1 MSCYHITMEQGHKV
15 ARPITSEAEYRAL
28 RNDPTNI
35 KKLELARNGNKRAK
49 MALLQINYNGH
60 YPNGIL
66 KGNKLPSAAFG
77 FDIDDKDDFERAAT
91 ILLASP
97 DAFGL
102 LMLEHSV
109 NQGGHAVFRREMGK
123 TILENQVRI
132 ARALD
137 CEMDTNTHD
146 VNRVYFTTSA
156 NECDLLY
163 VHADLFNDQYEP
175 GKVEDE
181 AQLLELRERNGCEEL
196 PEGAHNAQK
205 HFRPSGSQ
213 QVNESTSG
221 DAESQSRRDAEQS
234 VDNRDSENP
243 ELITLNSQLNYLGI
257 EYAKIISKWWEM
269 FNDGHTPI
277 KSNRDVLT
285 YELAVN
291 LRHICGFDE
300 ALLDKVI
307 PCYDGFS
314 KEQKMKC
321 IKSALSERRTQM
333 PARLKMVL
341 NALRDENMDNK
352 AFVEAVDEAQLQD
365 DLYYFNLLP
374 LKAMPMGVRDSLNAV
389 DPKMAMAVLMA
400 ITPAIGML
408 ATGVKLMVHGVP
420 NTLNII
426 SYIAGKAASG
436 KGQIDPIINAWMHEI
451 QLQDDL
457 YCKQEEEWRIKKQN
471 AKNKKE
477 QPEEPKYPVRFLTLN
492 NTVANLAKR
501 LANTDGTHAFSF
513 TPEADTVASKWKSSM
528 TDFSVMIRQA
538 YDGSRYDREARSA
551 DAVTVHIKR
560 LLWNITMCG
569 TPDALYRVITN
580 YTDGLLSRLAIARMP
595 DNTFAALSDNP
606 LILRTDAEDKIIQ
619 VASLLTMMQGTLD
632 LDKLEAKSREW
643 VEEIRLQAVKNY
655 DTVMADARLRDH
667 VIAMRMTAAIILC
680 GVAEKLIKKHG
691 FNGAKE
697 QLKLNP
703 ELACEMAKKLQT
715 DDVMTVYEIIADSI
729 LENDLYFFREKIE
742 NAYTA
747 AGFSGT
753 ERCRKGRNDNI
764 YSHLPYEFTFQQ
776 AMTAKGAGCTTNSV
790 QMMLKNW
797 RKQNLIVFVD
807 KNHFRKV

>member
-1 MSCYHITMEQGHKV
+1 MEQGHKV
-15 ARPITSEAEYRAL
+15 ARPITNEAEYRQL
-28 RNDPTNI
+28 RNNPTNI
-35 KKLELARNGNKRAK
+35 KKLQLARSGNKRAK
-49 MALLQINYNGH
+49 MALLQVNYSCVPQGD
-60 YPNGIL
+60 
-66 KGNKLPSAAFG
+66 NKS
-77 FDIDDKDDFERAAT
+77 T
-91 ILLASP
+91 
-97 DAFGL
+97 
-102 LMLEHSV
+102 
-109 NQGGHAVFRREMGK
+109 
-123 TILENQVRI
+123 
-132 ARALD
+132 
-137 CEMDTNTHD
+137 
-146 VNRVYFTTSA
+146 
-156 NECDLLY
+156 
-163 VHADLFNDQYEP
+163 
-175 GKVEDE
+175 
-181 AQLLELRERNGCEEL
+181 
-196 PEGAHNAQK
+196 
-205 HFRPSGSQ
+205 SQ
-213 QVNESTSG
+213 QVNESTSQQG
-221 DAESQSRRDAEQS
+221 DGDSQVETPKLILRGSKTPSNSVGMDVDFDPAAPDYEQKMKDAPAMILSKKDELGLLMLERSVNKGYHLVFRRHWDLTQE
-234 VDNRDSENP
+234 EN
-243 ELITLNSQLNYLGI
+243 LRWASNLLGI
-257 EYAKIISKWWEM
+257 EYDAAAKDITRVFFTTSASPEDLIYLDDALFESTSQLVNFGANREQSQACLNFAEVQPKIAEGNESTSQQGEAQSVVCSPLSVVEESYLGIPYSAIISKWWEM
-269 FNDGHTPI
+269 FYDGKTPI
-277 KSNRDVLT
+277 KSNRDVMT

-300 ALLDKVI
+300 ELMDKVI

-314 KEQKMKC
+314 HEQKMKC
-321 IKSALSERRTQM
+321 IKSALQERRTQM
-333 PARLKMVL
+333 PTRLKMVL
-341 NALRDENMDNK
+341 QELRNENMDNK
-352 AFVEAVDEAQLQD
+352 AFVDAVDEAQLQD

-374 LKAMPMGVRDSLNAV
+374 LNAMPMGVKESLDAV
-389 DPKMAMAVLMA
+389 DAKMAMAVLVA

-420 NTLNII
+420 NTLNLI

-595 DNTFAALSDNP
+595 DNTFAALADNP
-606 LILRTDAEDKIIQ
+606 LMLRDDEENKIIQ
-619 VASLLTMMQGTLD
+619 VASLLTMMQGTLN

-715 DDVMTVYEIIADSI
+715 DEMLKVYEILADSI
-729 LENDLYFFREKIE
+729 LENDLYFFRDKIE
-742 NAYTA
+742 NAYSA
-747 AGFSGT
+747 SGFGS
-753 ERCRKGRNDNI
+753 ERTRRGKNDNI
-764 YSHLPYEFTFQQ
+764 YNRLPQEFTFQQ
-776 AMTAKGAGCTTNSV
+776 AMQERGGGCTSNTVS
-790 QMMLKNW
+790 QMLKNW
-797 RKQNLIVFVD
+797 KNQGMIVSVG
-807 KNHFRKV
+807 KMHFRKV

>member
-15 ARPITSEAEYRAL
+15 ARPITSEAEYRSL
-28 RNDPTNI
+28 RNNPTNI
-35 KKLELARNGNKRAK
+35 KKLELARSGNKRAK
-49 MALLQINYNGH
+49 MALLQVNYSCVPQEQTTDCHAGCRL
-60 YPNGIL
+60 L
-66 KGNKLPSAAFG
+66 KGSKTPSNSVGMDVDFDPSAP
-77 FDIDDKDDFERAAT
+77 DYEQKMKDAPAM
-91 ILLASP
+91 ILSMKDEL
-97 DAFGL
+97 GL
-102 LMLEHSV
+102 LMLERSV
-109 NQGGHAVFRREMGK
+109 NKGYHLVFRRHWDLTQE
-123 TILENQVRI
+123 ENLRWASNLLGI
-132 ARALD
+132 EFDAAAKD
-137 CEMDTNTHD
+137 IT
-146 VNRVYFTTSA
+146 RVFFTTSA
-156 NECDLLY
+156 SPEDLIYLDDALFETTSPQ
-163 VHADLFNDQYEP
+163 VHE
-175 GKVEDE
+175 
-181 AQLLELRERNGCEEL
+181 
-196 PEGAHNAQK
+196 
-205 HFRPSGSQ
+205 STSQ
-213 QVNESTSG
+213 QVNESTSQQG
-221 DAESQSRRDAEQS
+221 EAQS
-234 VDNRDSENP
+234 VVCSPLSVVE
-243 ELITLNSQLNYLGI
+243 ESYLGI
-257 EYAKIISKWWEM
+257 PYSAIISKWWQM
-269 FNDGHTPI
+269 FYDGKTPI

-285 YELAVN
+285 YELAYT

-300 ALLDKVI
+300 ELMDKVI

-314 KEQKMKC
+314 HEQKMKC
-321 IKSALSERRTQM
+321 IRSALQERRTQM
-333 PARLKMVL
+333 PTRLKMVL
-341 NALRDENMDNK
+341 QELRNENMDNK
-352 AFVEAVDEAQLQD
+352 VFVDAVDEAQLQD

-374 LKAMPMGVRDSLNAV
+374 LKAMPMGVRDSLDAV

-420 NTLNII
+420 NTLNLI

-436 KGQIDPIINAWMHEI
+436 KGQIDPIISAWMHEI

-606 LILRTDAEDKIIQ
+606 LMLRDDEENKIIQ
-619 VASLLTMMQGTLD
+619 VASLLTMMQGTLN

-667 VIAMRMTAAIILC
+667 VIAMRMTAAIMLC

-703 ELACEMAKKLQT
+703 ELVCEMAKQLQT
-715 DDVMTVYEIIADSI
+715 DDMLKVYEILADSI
-729 LENDLYFFREKIE
+729 LENDLYFFRDKIE
-742 NAYTA
+742 MAYNAN
-747 AGFSGT
+747 GFSLKT
-753 ERCRKGRNDNI
+753 ERRNKGKNDNI
-764 YSHLPYEFTFQQ
+764 FSRLPQEFNFQQ
-776 AMTAKGAGCTTNSV
+776 AMAEKGPGCSTNSV
-790 QMMLKNW
+790 YQMLKNW
-797 RKQNLIVFVD
+797 TNQKMIEPIGGMRYRKL
-807 KNHFRKV
+807 

>member
-1 MSCYHITMEQGHKV
+1 
-15 ARPITSEAEYRAL
+15 
-28 RNDPTNI
+28 
-35 KKLELARNGNKRAK
+35 
-49 MALLQINYNGH
+49 
-60 YPNGIL
+60 
-66 KGNKLPSAAFG
+66 
-77 FDIDDKDDFERAAT
+77 
-91 ILLASP
+91 
-97 DAFGL
+97 
-102 LMLEHSV
+102 
-109 NQGGHAVFRREMGK
+109 
-123 TILENQVRI
+123 
-132 ARALD
+132 
-137 CEMDTNTHD
+137 
-146 VNRVYFTTSA
+146 
-156 NECDLLY
+156 
-163 VHADLFNDQYEP
+163 
-175 GKVEDE
+175 
-181 AQLLELRERNGCEEL
+181 
-196 PEGAHNAQK
+196 
-205 HFRPSGSQ
+205 
-213 QVNESTSG
+213 VNESTSQQG
-221 DAESQSRRDAEQS
+221 EAQS
-234 VDNRDSENP
+234 VVCCPLSVVE
-243 ELITLNSQLNYLGI
+243 ESYLGI
-257 EYAKIISKWWEM
+257 PYSAIIEKWWEM
-269 FNDGHTPI
+269 FYDGKTPI
-277 KSNRDVLT
+277 KSNRDVMT

-300 ALLDKVI
+300 ELMDKVI

-314 KEQKMKC
+314 HEQKMKC
-321 IKSALSERRTQM
+321 IKSALQERRTQM
-333 PARLKMVL
+333 PTRLKMVL
-341 NALRDENMDNK
+341 QELRNENMDNK
-352 AFVEAVDEAQLQD
+352 AFVDAVDEAQLQD

-374 LKAMPMGVRDSLNAV
+374 LNAMPMGVKESLDAV
-389 DPKMAMAVLMA
+389 DAKMAMAVLVA

-420 NTLNII
+420 NTLNLI

-436 KGQIDPIINAWMHEI
+436 KGQIDPIISAWMHEI

-580 YTDGLLSRLAIARMP
+580 YTDGLLSRLAIAKMP
-595 DNTFAALSDNP
+595 DNTFAALADNS
-606 LILRTDAEDKIIQ
+606 LMLRDDEENKIIQ
-619 VASLLTMMQGTLD
+619 VASLLTMMQGTLN

-680 GVAEKLIKKHG
+680 AVAEKLIKKHG

-703 ELACEMAKKLQT
+703 ELACEMAKQLQT
-715 DDVMTVYEIIADSI
+715 DEMLKVYEILADSI
-729 LENDLYFFREKIE
+729 LENDLYFFRDKIE
-742 NAYTA
+742 NAYSA
-747 AGFSGT
+747 SGFGS
-753 ERCRKGRNDNI
+753 ERTRRGKNDNI
-764 YSHLPYEFTFQQ
+764 YNRLPQEFTFQQ
-776 AMTAKGAGCTTNSV
+776 AMQERGGGCTSNTVS
-790 QMMLKNW
+790 QMLKNW
-797 RKQNLIVFVD
+797 KNQGMIVSVG
-807 KNHFRKV
+807 KMHFRKV

>member
-1 MSCYHITMEQGHKV
+1 MEQGHKV
-15 ARPITSEAEYRAL
+15 ARPITNEAEYRQL
-28 RNDPTNI
+28 RNNPTNI
-35 KKLELARNGNKRAK
+35 KKLQLARSGNKRAK
-49 MALLQINYNGH
+49 MALLQVNYSCVPQEQTTDNGQQTTDCH
-60 YPNGIL
+60 AGCRLL
-66 KGNKLPSAAFG
+66 KGSKTPSNSVGMDVDFDPSAP
-77 FDIDDKDDFERAAT
+77 DYEQKMKDAPAM
-91 ILLASP
+91 ILSMKDEL
-97 DAFGL
+97 GL
-102 LMLEHSV
+102 LMLERSV
-109 NQGGHAVFRREMGK
+109 NKGYHLVFRRHWDLTQE
-123 TILENQVRI
+123 ENLR
-132 ARALD
+132 RASNLLGIEFD
-137 CEMDTNTHD
+137 AAAKDIT
-146 VNRVYFTTSA
+146 RVFFTTSA
-156 NECDLLY
+156 SAEDLIYLDD
-163 VHADLFNDQYEP
+163 ALFETT
-175 GKVEDE
+175 
-181 AQLLELRERNGCEEL
+181 
-196 PEGAHNAQK
+196 
-205 HFRPSGSQ
+205 SQ
-213 QVNESTSG
+213 QVNESTSQQG
-221 DAESQSRRDAEQS
+221 EAQS
-234 VDNRDSENP
+234 VVCSPLSVVE
-243 ELITLNSQLNYLGI
+243 ESYLGI
-257 EYAKIISKWWEM
+257 PYSAIISKWWEM
-269 FNDGHTPI
+269 FYDGKTPI
-277 KSNRDVLT
+277 KSNRDVMT

-300 ALLDKVI
+300 ELMDKVI

-314 KEQKMKC
+314 HEQKMKC
-321 IKSALSERRTQM
+321 IKSALQERRTQM
-333 PARLKMVL
+333 PTRLKMVL
-341 NALRDENMDNK
+341 QELRNENMDNK
-352 AFVEAVDEAQLQD
+352 AFVDAVDEAQLQD

-374 LKAMPMGVRDSLNAV
+374 LNAMPMGVKESLDAV
-389 DPKMAMAVLMA
+389 DAKMAMAVLVA

-420 NTLNII
+420 NTLNLI

-436 KGQIDPIINAWMHEI
+436 KGQIDPIISAWMHEI
-451 QLQDDL
+451 QMQDDL

-580 YTDGLLSRLAIARMP
+580 YTDGLLSRLAIAKMP
-595 DNTFAALSDNP
+595 DNTFAALADNP
-606 LILRTDAEDKIIQ
+606 LMLRDDEENKIIQ
-619 VASLLTMMQGTLD
+619 VASLLTMMQGTLN

-667 VIAMRMTAAIILC
+667 VIAMRMTAAIMLC

-715 DDVMTVYEIIADSI
+715 DEMLKVYEILADSI
-729 LENDLYFFREKIE
+729 LENDLYFFRDKIE
-742 NAYTA
+742 NAYSA
-747 AGFSGT
+747 SGFGS
-753 ERCRKGRNDNI
+753 ERTRRGKNDNI
-764 YSHLPYEFTFQQ
+764 YNRLPQEFTFQQ
-776 AMTAKGAGCTTNSV
+776 AMQERGGGCTSNTVS
-790 QMMLKNW
+790 QMLKNW
-797 RKQNLIVFVD
+797 KNQGMIVSIG
-807 KNHFRKV
+807 KMHFRKV

>member
-15 ARPITSEAEYRAL
+15 ARPITNEAEYRQL
-28 RNDPTNI
+28 RNNPTNI
-35 KKLELARNGNKRAK
+35 KKLQLARSGNKRAK
-49 MALLQINYNGH
+49 MALLQINYSCVPQEQTTDNGQQTTDCH
-60 YPNGIL
+60 AGCRLL
-66 KGNKLPSAAFG
+66 KGSKTPSNSVGMDVDFDPSAP
-77 FDIDDKDDFERAAT
+77 DYEQKMKDAPAM
-91 ILLASP
+91 ILSKKDEL
-97 DAFGL
+97 GL
-102 LMLEHSV
+102 LMLERSV
-109 NQGGHAVFRREMGK
+109 NKGYHLVFRRHWDLTQE
-123 TILENQVRI
+123 ENLRWASNLLGI
-132 ARALD
+132 EFDAAAKD
-137 CEMDTNTHD
+137 IT
-146 VNRVYFTTSA
+146 RVFFTTSA
-156 NECDLLY
+156 SPEDLIYLDDALFETTSPQVNEST
-163 VHADLFNDQYEP
+163 
-175 GKVEDE
+175 G
-181 AQLLELRERNGCEEL
+181 
-196 PEGAHNAQK
+196 
-205 HFRPSGSQ
+205 Q
-213 QVNESTSG
+213 QVNESTSQQG
-221 DAESQSRRDAEQS
+221 EAQS
-234 VDNRDSENP
+234 VVCSPLSVVE
-243 ELITLNSQLNYLGI
+243 ESYLGI
-257 EYAKIISKWWEM
+257 PYAQIISKWWEM
-269 FNDGHTPI
+269 FYDGKTPI

-285 YELAVN
+285 YELAYT

-300 ALLDKVI
+300 ELMDKVI
-307 PCYDGFS
+307 PRYDGFS
-314 KEQKMKC
+314 HEQKMKC
-321 IKSALSERRTQM
+321 IRSALQERRTQM
-333 PARLKMVL
+333 PTRLKMVL
-341 NALRDENMDNK
+341 NELRNENMDNK
-352 AFVEAVDEAQLQD
+352 AFVDAVDEAQLQD

-374 LKAMPMGVRDSLNAV
+374 LKAMPMGVKESLDAV
-389 DPKMAMAVLMA
+389 DAKMAMAVLMA

-420 NTLNII
+420 NTLNLI

-580 YTDGLLSRLAIARMP
+580 YTDGLLSRLAIAKMP
-595 DNTFAALSDNP
+595 DNTFAALADNP
-606 LILRTDAEDKIIQ
+606 LLLRDDEENKIIQ
-619 VASLLTMMQGTLD
+619 VASLLTMMQGTLN

-667 VIAMRMTAAIILC
+667 VIAMRMTAAIMLC

-715 DDVMTVYEIIADSI
+715 DEMLKVYEILADSI
-729 LENDLYFFREKIE
+729 LENDLYFFRDKIE
-742 NAYTA
+742 NAYSA
-747 AGFSGT
+747 SGFGS
-753 ERCRKGRNDNI
+753 ERTRRGKNDNI
-764 YSHLPYEFTFQQ
+764 YNRLPQEFTFQQ
-776 AMTAKGAGCTTNSV
+776 AMQERGGGCTSNTVS
-790 QMMLKNW
+790 QMLKNW
-797 RKQNLIVFVD
+797 KNQGMIVSVG
-807 KNHFRKV
+807 KMHFRKV

>member
-15 ARPITSEAEYRAL
+15 ARPITSEAEYRSL
-28 RNDPTNI
+28 RNNPTNI

-49 MALLQINYNGH
+49 MALLQINYSCVPQEQTTDNRQQTTDCHAGCRL
-60 YPNGIL
+60 L
-66 KGNKLPSAAFG
+66 KGSKTPSNSVGMDVDFDPSAP
-77 FDIDDKDDFERAAT
+77 DYEQKMKDAPAM
-91 ILLASP
+91 ILSMKDEL
-97 DAFGL
+97 GL
-102 LMLEHSV
+102 LMLERSV
-109 NQGGHAVFRREMGK
+109 NKGYHLVFRRHWDLTQE
-123 TILENQVRI
+123 ENLRWASNLLGI
-132 ARALD
+132 EFDAAAKD
-137 CEMDTNTHD
+137 IT
-146 VNRVYFTTSA
+146 RVFFTTSA
-156 NECDLLY
+156 SPEDLIYLDDALFETTSPQVNESTSPQ
-163 VHADLFNDQYEP
+163 VNE
-175 GKVEDE
+175 
-181 AQLLELRERNGCEEL
+181 
-196 PEGAHNAQK
+196 
-205 HFRPSGSQ
+205 STSQ
-213 QVNESTSG
+213 QVNESTSQQG
-221 DAESQSRRDAEQS
+221 EAQS
-234 VDNRDSENP
+234 VVCSPLSVVE
-243 ELITLNSQLNYLGI
+243 ESYLGI
-257 EYAKIISKWWEM
+257 PYAQIISKWWEM
-269 FNDGHTPI
+269 FYDGKTPI

-285 YELAVN
+285 YELAYT

-300 ALLDKVI
+300 ELMDKVI

-314 KEQKMKC
+314 HEQKMKC
-321 IKSALSERRTQM
+321 IRSALQERRTQM
-333 PARLKMVL
+333 PTRLKMVL
-341 NALRDENMDNK
+341 QELRNENMDNK
-352 AFVEAVDEAQLQD
+352 VFVDAVDEAQLQD

-374 LKAMPMGVRDSLNAV
+374 LKAMPMGVRDSLDAV

-420 NTLNII
+420 NTLNLI

-595 DNTFAALSDNP
+595 DNTFAALADNP
-606 LILRTDAEDKIIQ
+606 LLLCADAENKIIQ
-619 VASLLTMMQGTLD
+619 IASLLTMMQGTLD
-632 LDKLEAKSREW
+632 LDKLEEKSREW

-715 DDVMTVYEIIADSI
+715 DEMLKVYEILADSI

-742 NAYTA
+742 NVYNSSS
-747 AGFSGT
+747 GFGFGSD
-753 ERCRKGRNDNI
+753 RSKRGRNDTV
-764 YSHLPYEFTFQQ
+764 YSRLPVEFTMQQ
-776 AMTAKGAGCTTNSV
+776 ALAEKGESCSSNSV
-790 QMMLKNW
+790 KQMLKNW
-797 RKQNLIVFVD
+797 RNQGLIEYLGNLRY
-807 KNHFRKV
+807 RKMS

>member
-1 MSCYHITMEQGHKV
+1 MEQGHKV
-15 ARPITSEAEYRAL
+15 ARPITSEAEYRQL
-28 RNDPTNI
+28 RNNPTNI

-49 MALLQINYNGH
+49 MAMLQVNYNGH

-102 LMLEHSV
+102 LMLERSV

-132 ARALD
+132 ACALD

-156 NECDLLY
+156 NENDLLY

-205 HFRPSGSQ
+205 HFRPSDDNGQ
-213 QVNESTSG
+213 QTTDNNRESESHSDG
-221 DAESQSRRDAEQS
+221 DSNSASLRLCDSAS
-234 VDNRDSENP
+234 SLVDSLTCGLVDS
-243 ELITLNSQLNYLGI
+243 YLGI
-257 EYAKIISKWWEM
+257 PYSAIIEKWWEM
-269 FNDGHTPI
+269 FYDGKTPI
-277 KSNRDVLT
+277 KSNRDVMT

-300 ALLDKVI
+300 ELMDKVI

-314 KEQKMKC
+314 HEQKMKC
-321 IKSALSERRTQM
+321 IKSALQERRTQM
-333 PARLKMVL
+333 PTRLKMVL
-341 NALRDENMDNK
+341 NELRNENMDNK
-352 AFVEAVDEAQLQD
+352 AFVDAVDEAQLQD

-374 LKAMPMGVRDSLNAV
+374 LKSMPMGVKESLDAV
-389 DPKMAMAVLMA
+389 DAKMAMAVLMA

-420 NTLNII
+420 NTLNLI

-436 KGQIDPIINAWMHEI
+436 KGQIDPIISAWMHEI

-580 YTDGLLSRLAIARMP
+580 YTDGLLSRLAIAKMP
-595 DNTFAALSDNP
+595 DNTFVALADNP
-606 LILRTDAEDKIIQ
+606 LMLRDDEENKIIQ
-619 VASLLTMMQGTLD
+619 VASLLTMMQGTLN

-715 DDVMTVYEIIADSI
+715 DEMLKVYEILADSI
-729 LENDLYFFREKIE
+729 LENDLYFFRDKIE
-742 NAYTA
+742 NAYSA
-747 AGFSGT
+747 SGFGS
-753 ERCRKGRNDNI
+753 ERTRRGKNDNI
-764 YSHLPYEFTFQQ
+764 YNRLPQEFTFQQ
-776 AMTAKGAGCTTNSV
+776 AMQERGGGCTSNTVS
-790 QMMLKNW
+790 QMLKNW
-797 RKQNLIVFVD
+797 KNQGMIVSVG
-807 KNHFRKV
+807 KMHFRKV